1 MYQMQ
6 QKVVEVVEVDDLMVG
21 VRMKLMMEDEVE
33 VRIQKIMIGEEVGE

>member
-6 QKVVEVVEVDDLMVG
+6 QKVVEVVEVDDFMVG

-33 VRIQKIMIGEEVGE
+33 VRIGKIMIGEEVGE